1 MPQANGGTGAAGR
14 KRPFRTAA
22 PYYRA
27 RPPYSAELR
36 PALAA
41 RLGWNG
47 SGRLLDVGC
56 GPGVLA
62 LELAAGFAEV
72 VGLDPEPEMLAEA
85 RAAAAGLAAASIRWV
100 EGRAEDIPSLGLG
113 SFDAVTM
120 GQSFH
125 RTDRDVV
132 ARITYDTL
140 KPGGAMLLVHHTLE
154 IYEDN
159 PPLPV
164 GGPPHPPIPHA
175 AIDPVLE
182 RYLGHGR
189 PPADPNAERHET
201 MLRRTPFGAPEML
214 ILPGRRD
221 LVRSVDD
228 VIDNYLSTS
237 FAAPELFGDRFDDFR
252 AELGRVLAIHTD
264 TGFFWEW
271 PGDTE
276 VLIGVKSV
284 GGAVTARSSG

>member
-1 MPQANGGTGAAGR
+1 MTRAAGGD
-14 KRPFRTAA
+14 RPFRTAA

-27 RPPYSAELR
+27 RPPYSPELR

-41 RLGWNG
+41 RLGWDG

-62 LELAAGFAEV
+62 LELEAGFAEV
-72 VGLDPEPEMLAEA
+72 VGLDPEPEMLNEA
-85 RAAAAGLAAASIRWV
+85 RAAAAGLTSASLRWV
-100 EGRAEDIPSLGLG
+100 EGRAEDIPRLDLGG
-113 SFDAVTM
+113 FDAITL

-125 RTDRDVV
+125 RTDREAV
-132 ARITYDTL
+132 AGILYDTL
-140 KPGGAMLLVHHTLE
+140 EPGGALILVHHTLE
-154 IYEDN
+154 IFDDN
-159 PPLPV
+159 PPRPV
-164 GGPPHPPIPHA
+164 GGPPHPPIPHP
-175 AIDPVLE
+175 AIDAMLE
-182 RYLGHGR
+182 QYLGRGR
-189 PPADPNAERHET
+189 PPADPNSERHET
-201 MLRRTPFGAPEML
+201 MLRRTPFGAPEVL

-237 FAAPELFGDRFDDFR
+237 FAAPELFGERFDAFR
-252 AELGRVLAIHTD
+252 ADLAGVLAKHTD

-276 VLIGVKSV
+276 VLIGVK
-284 GGAVTARSSG
+284 GPGRAVTARSSA

>member
-1 MPQANGGTGAAGR
+1 MEHASGGTGAAGR
-14 KRPFRTAA
+14 DRPFRTAA

-41 RLGWNG
+41 RLGWDG

-62 LELAAGFAEV
+62 LGLAASFAEV
-72 VGLDPEPEMLAEA
+72 VGLDPEPEMLREA
-85 RAAAAGLAAASIRWV
+85 REAASGLTSAALRWV
-100 EGRAEDIPSLGLG
+100 EGRAEDIAGLGLG
-113 SFDAVTM
+113 GFDAVTL

-125 RTDRDVV
+125 RTDKEAV
-132 ARITYDTL
+132 ARIIYDL
-140 KPGGAMLLVHHTLE
+140 LQPGGAMLLVHHTLE

-159 PPLPV
+159 VPLPV
-164 GGPPHPPIPHA
+164 GGPPHPPIPHS
-175 AIDPVLE
+175 AIDGVLE

-189 PPADPNAERHET
+189 PHADPNSERYGT
-201 MLRRTPFGAPEML
+201 LLRRTPFGAPEVL

-237 FAAPELFGDRFDDFR
+237 FAAPELFGDRFDGFR
-252 AELGRVLAIHTD
+252 AELAGVLAAHTD

-276 VLIGVKSV
+276 VLIGVK
-284 GGAVTARSSG
+284 GTGRAVTTRSSE